1 MEKLCFSLKS
11 VRKENSRRLKN
22 LNKRKYWSN
31 FDFLDF
37 DIDLVKN
44 FFIIKEVKYLLDIV
58 LYS

>member
-1 MEKLCFSLKS
+1 MEKLFFGLKS

-37 DIDLVKN
+37 DIDLVKK
-44 FFIIKEVKYLLDIV
+44 FFIIKEVKFLLDIV